1 MLSSVLYRNHHSCL
15 LPKYLTSVD
24 TLPFARVLTL
34 HPAHLYGVF
43 KCTTEKSSP
52 MYDEGTSTC
61 VSVCKCMGGRRQ
73 RGEEGGR
80 EGIWT
85 VKTAHLT

>member
-61 VSVCKCMGGRRQ
+61 VSVCKCMGGGGGSEGKKE
-73 RGEEGGR
+73 GEKEYGR
-80 EGIWT
+80 
-85 VKTAHLT
+85 